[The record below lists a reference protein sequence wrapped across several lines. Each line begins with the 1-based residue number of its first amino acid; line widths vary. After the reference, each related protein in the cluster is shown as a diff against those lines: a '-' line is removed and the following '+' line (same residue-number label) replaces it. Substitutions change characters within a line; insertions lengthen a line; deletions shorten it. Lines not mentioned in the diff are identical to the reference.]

1 MSTMHLNATAPSS
14 IALRTRSMSKKFRSK
29 WFRVAVEGATTD
41 GRQIE
46 RQWLVDAAETYNP
59 NTYAA
64 RVWMEHYRSV
74 LPDSP
79 FRAYGDVLAA
89 KTEEVDVNGAKKLA
103 LFVQIE
109 PTADLI
115 AMNKARQKLY
125 TSIEIAPK
133 FADTGRAYLD
143 GLAVT
148 DSPASLGTE
157 MLTFSAQNPDA
168 SPLKA
173 RKSKPDNL
181 FSELLEAKLE
191 FDEIEETPSKFEEL
205 FARVAELLGSAKEK
219 NKPVENDKP
228 AADDG
233 KFSKLN
239 EVVEVLAGHAA
250 EQSKLFTSIE
260 EANKSLQGKYDKL
273 STDFNDLIK
282 RLGDSQ
288 DHSQVSRPPVVG
300 GEGSVLTAY

>member
-1 MSTMHLNATAPSS
+1 M
-14 IALRTRSMSKKFRSK
+14 KKFRSK

-46 RQWLVDAAETYNP
+46 RQWLIDAAETYNP
-59 NTYAA
+59 NTYGA
-64 RVWMEHYRSV
+64 RIWVEHFRSV

-89 KTEEVDVNGAKKLA
+89 KTEEVEVNGVNKLA

-115 AMNKARQKLY
+115 SMNKARQKLY
-125 TSIEIAPK
+125 TSIEINPK

-168 SPLKA
+168 SPLKS

-181 FSELLEAKLE
+181 FSELVEAQLE
-191 FDEIEETPSKFEEL
+191 FEEVVETPSKIEGL
-205 FARVAELLGSAKEK
+205 FSRVTELLGKSKDKASKDNVQFAEL
-219 NKPVENDKP
+219 NDAVE
-228 AADDG
+228 ALAD
-233 KFSKLN
+233 
-239 EVVEVLAGHAA
+239 HAS
-250 EQSKLFTSIE
+250 EQATAFTKVQASHQDLLTKHE
-260 EANKSLQGKYDKL
+260 KL
-273 STDFNDLIK
+273 STDFSELLE
-282 RLGDSQ
+282 RLGKTQ
-288 DHSQVSRPPVVG
+288 DHSQTSRPPATG
-300 GEGSVLTAY
+300 GDGNVLTAY

>member
-1 MSTMHLNATAPSS
+1 MK
-14 IALRTRSMSKKFRSK
+14 KKFRSK

-59 NTYAA
+59 NTYGA
-64 RVWMEHYRSV
+64 RVWVEHYRSV

-89 KTEEVDVNGAKKLA
+89 KTEEVDVNGVKKLA

-109 PTADLI
+109 PTDDLI

-125 TSIEIAPK
+125 TSIEISPK

-181 FSELLEAKLE
+181 FSELVEAQLE
-191 FDEIEETPSKFEEL
+191 FDEIVETPSVIDGL
-205 FARVAELLGSAKEK
+205 FSRVSDLLGRSKAKASKDE
-219 NKPVENDKP
+219 
-228 AADDG
+228 AQ
-233 KFSKLN
+233 FSELN
-239 EVVEVLAGHAA
+239 EAVEALAGHAA
-250 EQSKLFTSIE
+250 DQAKVVASAD
-260 EANKSLQGKYDKL
+260 EALKSLTGKHEKL
-273 STDFNDLIK
+273 TTDFADLIK
-282 RLGDSQ
+282 RLGETQ
-288 DHSQVSRPPVVG
+288 DHSQTTRPAMPG
-300 GEGSVLTAY
+300 GDGAVLTAY

>member
-1 MSTMHLNATAPSS
+1 MK
-14 IALRTRSMSKKFRSK
+14 KKFRSK

-59 NTYAA
+59 NTYGA
-64 RVWMEHYRSV
+64 RVWVEHYRSV

-109 PTADLI
+109 PTDDLI

-125 TSIEIAPK
+125 TSIEISPK

-157 MLTFSAQNPDA
+157 MLTFSAQNPDV

-181 FSELLEAKLE
+181 FSELVEAQLE
-191 FDEIEETPSKFEEL
+191 FDEVVETPSVIDGL
-205 FARVAELLGSAKEK
+205 FSRVSDLLGRSKAKA
-219 NKPVENDKP
+219 NKDE
-228 AADDG
+228 AQ
-233 KFSKLN
+233 FSELN
-239 EVVEVLAGHAA
+239 EAVEALAGHAA
-250 EQSKLFTSIE
+250 DQVKVVASAD
-260 EANKSLQGKYDKL
+260 EALKSLTGKHEKL
-273 STDFNDLIK
+273 TSDFADLIK
-282 RLGDSQ
+282 RLGETQ
-288 DHSQVSRPPVVG
+288 DHSQPNRPAMPG
-300 GEGSVLTAY
+300 GDGAVLTAY

>member
-1 MSTMHLNATAPSS
+1 MK
-14 IALRTRSMSKKFRSK
+14 KKFRSK

-59 NTYAA
+59 NTYGA
-64 RVWMEHYRSV
+64 RVWVEHYRSV

-109 PTADLI
+109 PTDDLI

-125 TSIEIAPK
+125 TSIEISPK

-181 FSELLEAKLE
+181 FSELVEAQLE
-191 FDEIEETPSKFEEL
+191 FDEVVETPSVIDGL
-205 FARVAELLGSAKEK
+205 FSRVSDLLGRSKAKASKDE
-219 NKPVENDKP
+219 
-228 AADDG
+228 AQ
-233 KFSKLN
+233 FSELN
-239 EVVEVLAGHAA
+239 EAVEALAGHAA
-250 EQSKLFTSIE
+250 DQAKVVASADESL
-260 EANKSLQGKYDKL
+260 KSLTGKHEKL
-273 STDFNDLIK
+273 TSDFADLIK
-282 RLGDSQ
+282 RLGETQ
-288 DHSQVSRPPVVG
+288 DHSQPNRPAMPG
-300 GEGSVLTAY
+300 GDGAVLTAY

>member
-1 MSTMHLNATAPSS
+1 MK
-14 IALRTRSMSKKFRSK
+14 KKFRSK

-59 NTYAA
+59 NTYGA
-64 RVWMEHYRSV
+64 RVWVEHYRSV

-89 KTEEVDVNGAKKLA
+89 KTEEVDVNGVKKLA

-109 PTADLI
+109 PTDDLI

-125 TSIEIAPK
+125 TSIEISPK

-181 FSELLEAKLE
+181 FSELVEAQLE
-191 FDEIEETPSKFEEL
+191 FDEVVETPSVIDGL
-205 FARVAELLGSAKEK
+205 FSRVSDLLGRSKAKASKDE
-219 NKPVENDKP
+219 VQ
-228 AADDG
+228 
-233 KFSKLN
+233 FSELN
-239 EVVEVLAGHAA
+239 EAVEALAGHAA
-250 EQSKLFTSIE
+250 DQAKVVASAD
-260 EANKSLQGKYDKL
+260 EALKSLTGKHEKL
-273 STDFNDLIK
+273 TTDFADLIK
-282 RLGDSQ
+282 RLGETQ
-288 DHSQVSRPPVVG
+288 DHSQPTRPAMPG
-300 GEGSVLTAY
+300 GDGAVLTPY

>member
-1 MSTMHLNATAPSS
+1 MK
-14 IALRTRSMSKKFRSK
+14 KKFRSK

-59 NTYAA
+59 NTYGA
-64 RVWMEHYRSV
+64 RVWVEHYRSV

-89 KTEEVDVNGAKKLA
+89 KTEEVDVNGVKKLA

-109 PTADLI
+109 PTDDLI

-125 TSIEIAPK
+125 TSIEISPK

-181 FSELLEAKLE
+181 FSELVEAQLE
-191 FDEIEETPSKFEEL
+191 FDEVVETPSVIDGL
-205 FARVAELLGSAKEK
+205 FSRVSDLLGRSKAKASKDE
-219 NKPVENDKP
+219 
-228 AADDG
+228 AQ
-233 KFSKLN
+233 FSELN
-239 EVVEVLAGHAA
+239 EAVEALAGHAA
-250 EQSKLFTSIE
+250 DQAKVVASADEALQSLT
-260 EANKSLQGKYDKL
+260 GKYEKL
-273 STDFNDLIK
+273 TADFADLIK
-282 RLGDSQ
+282 RLGETQ
-288 DHSQVSRPPVVG
+288 DHSQTTRPAMPG
-300 GEGSVLTAY
+300 GDGAVLTAY

>member
-1 MSTMHLNATAPSS
+1 
-14 IALRTRSMSKKFRSK
+14 MSKKFRSK

-191 FDEIEETPSKFEEL
+191 FDEIEETPGRFEEL
-205 FARVAELLGSAKEK
+205 FSRIAELLGATKEK
-219 NKPVENDKP
+219 DKPVEIEKP
-228 AADDG
+228 ETDDG

-239 EVVEVLAGHAA
+239 DAVGALAGHAA
-250 EQSKLFTSIE
+250 DQARLFTSIE
-260 EANKSLQGKYDKL
+260 EAHSSLQGSFDKL

-282 RLGDSQ
+282 RLGETQ
-288 DHSQVSRPPVVG
+288 DHSQTSRPPVVG
-300 GEGSVLTAY
+300 GDGAVLTAY

>member
-1 MSTMHLNATAPSS
+1 MK
-14 IALRTRSMSKKFRSK
+14 KKFRSK

-59 NTYAA
+59 NTYGA
-64 RVWMEHYRSV
+64 RVWVEHYRSV

-109 PTADLI
+109 PTDDLI

-125 TSIEIAPK
+125 TSIEISPK

-181 FSELLEAKLE
+181 FSELVEAQLE
-191 FDEIEETPSKFEEL
+191 FDEVVETPSVIDGL
-205 FARVAELLGSAKEK
+205 FSRVSDLLGRSKAKASKDE
-219 NKPVENDKP
+219 
-228 AADDG
+228 AQ
-233 KFSKLN
+233 FSELN
-239 EVVEVLAGHAA
+239 EAVEALAGHAA
-250 EQSKLFTSIE
+250 DQAKVVASAD
-260 EANKSLQGKYDKL
+260 EALKSLTGKHEKL
-273 STDFNDLIK
+273 TTDFADLIK
-282 RLGDSQ
+282 RLGETQ
-288 DHSQVSRPPVVG
+288 DHSQTNRPAMPG
-300 GEGSVLTAY
+300 GDGAVLTAY

>member
-1 MSTMHLNATAPSS
+1 
-14 IALRTRSMSKKFRSK
+14 MSKKFRSK

-59 NTYAA
+59 NTYGA
-64 RVWMEHYRSV
+64 RVWVEHYRSI

-109 PTADLI
+109 PTPDLI

-157 MLTFSAQNPDA
+157 MLTFSAQHPEA

-173 RKSKPDNL
+173 RKNRPDNL
-181 FSELLEAKLE
+181 FSELVEAQLE
-191 FDEIEETPSKFEEL
+191 FEEIEETPSRLEEL
-205 FARVAELLGSAKEK
+205 FARVAELLGSTKEK
-219 NKPVENDKP
+219 DKPVTEDV
-228 AADDG
+228 
-233 KFSKLN
+233 KFSRLN
-239 EVVEVLAGHAA
+239 DAVEALAGHAA
-250 EQSKLFTSIE
+250 EQARSFASVEETSKT
-260 EANKSLQGKYDKL
+260 LQGNFNKL

-282 RLGDSQ
+282 RLKESQ
-288 DHSQVSRPPVVG
+288 DHSQTSRPPVTG

>member
-1 MSTMHLNATAPSS
+1 MK
-14 IALRTRSMSKKFRSK
+14 KKFRSK

-64 RVWMEHYRSV
+64 RVWVEHYRSV

-89 KTEEVDVNGAKKLA
+89 KTEEVDVNGVKKLA

-125 TSIEIAPK
+125 TSIEISPK

-181 FSELLEAKLE
+181 FSELVEAQLE
-191 FDEIEETPSKFEEL
+191 FDEVVETPSVIDGL
-205 FARVAELLGSAKEK
+205 FSRVSDLLGRSKAKA
-219 NKPVENDKP
+219 NKDDAQFSELNDAVE
-228 AADDG
+228 A
-233 KFSKLN
+233 
-239 EVVEVLAGHAA
+239 LAGHAA
-250 EQSKLFTSIE
+250 DQAKVVASAD
-260 EANKSLQGKYDKL
+260 EALKSLQGKHEKL
-273 STDFNDLIK
+273 TTDFADLIK
-282 RLGDSQ
+282 RLGNTQ
-288 DHSQVSRPPVVG
+288 DHSQTNRPAATG
-300 GEGSVLTAY
+300 GDGAVLTAY